1 MAVNP
6 GPVFHLA
13 SEAYLTKDRIV
24 QEVRKALTA
33 AGLDQSKY
41 AGHSFRIG
49 VATAAAVGIEVSKTL
64 GGWESAAYQLYVRL
78 PREVLTSVS
87 SKLVKAAFP

>member
-1 MAVNP
+1 M
-6 GPVFHLA
+6 
-13 SEAYLTKDRIV
+13 